1 MPEDQRRVFQQMA
14 DQDKFRYRQE
24 KDQYDNMLR
33 ATLNS
38 DELEAQGG
46 EPSRQLPA
54 ALPASLPPPISQNPQ
69 GAMSSHGYPQSLNIP
84 AAMAQTM
91 PLSVHQQALPQ
102 IPQSISQTMSIM
114 QSNSQGALYN
124 QYSKLGKDISR
135 DQKGVVQNLHGMAN
149 GIQNGLQNR
158 DLSNPVSGIAYPPQ
172 MMRMAPQGVGHSSA
186 VPSNVDPLDTKVN
199 GLKMS
204 YAVGPE
210 SSARIEGG
218 KGQQRPV
225 SHPVSGMDKKGG
237 IIHDERYRGLTYR
250 NPQAFAI
257 PSNAK
262 QPAAK
267 FRRVDTPAEIKS
279 KMREGKVA
287 GNERVSLDAKH
298 SPSVTGLQMQHR
310 TNSGTGLNRVGSGNA
325 LFLLPSRQDPF
336 PRTPSYPMIQL
347 DI

>member
-172 MMRMAPQGVGHSSA
+172 MMRMAPQG
-186 VPSNVDPLDTKVN
+186 
-199 GLKMS
+199 
-204 YAVGPE
+204 PE